1 MEFYSNNYSKYIE
14 TLKAEKSKKA
24 FQELVKNS
32 QEIKSEVV
40 SFIENYSTKETNNL
54 SSKESLPNKENSTL
68 YSTSKPIGA
77 ETFLDADEYS
87 AISTRVEIENG
98 DREKN
103 EVSSVE
109 TSDESFENKTI
120 DSKISETEKTG
131 NEIAKVT
138 QNESR
143 SGSEISL
150 ENEVSKKEG
159 NNVSLENESAE
170 KAGNAVSEQI
180 TDSERN
186 GIDLSREDSAVEK
199 SASNLIY
206 KIIEEKKTKKEL
218 TDSVTEDKKGFG
230 SFKDFNSEP
239 KKNAPYNLA
248 KSFQYFLKDGRK
260 YEASQYESNA
270 KNYSYYPAGDYAT
283 MESSAGQTVSDII
296 GTITNKSN
304 WSSPGNAIVSALK
317 VATSVVDMIN
327 LSGPSRNIY
336 VDGVTANNLRWD
348 LKVAEQD
355 KNGNNILF
363 EDKPKRNFK
372 ATYSDEENS
381 VYYNTALKAFK
392 TKKDEDTKLK
402 ENGTEKEEFAETES
416 TDKDLT
422 KIRTLDAK
430 TNLTVP
436 FVGELFTADDKGLE
450 DNDTKLKENG
460 TEKEKFAETK
470 DTDKGNVVLKENGT
484 EKEKFAET
492 KSADKDLTKVRTLDA
507 ETNLEVPFVGEL
519 FATDDKGL
527 EGNDTKLKGNGTEKE
542 EEFIKPAD
550 GDRENTVVL
559 KENGEE
565 KDTRFTYN
573 LNPNRDFDEYEYL
586 GKIFVI
592 PPFNELSG
600 TEANGD
606 KKINVAF
613 TIPLQNNLQ
622 FEQISRAASYNA
634 ISFFGRIGDVQQ
646 YSKSG
651 SLEAITLTTKYFVEG
666 DDNFSMAKLQ
676 DIEMKYRSLVL
687 PAQSSANYLN
697 SSDTKSTFYYFTR
710 PPVINVVLGKNAH
723 GVNKDGELPTFTQ
736 NYASR
741 VGNANVYKNLF
752 TDVYST
758 YNDGK
763 YEHGIFYKNF
773 VVTNVSIDKNDN
785 DYNYYVENGGDY
797 LDKMGFTVTLT
808 VLEIDENYLGSI
820 PSFNNYYNTII
831 SRSKSSSGEE

>member
-40 SFIENYSTKETNNL
+40 SFTENYSTKETNNL
-54 SSKESLPNKENSTL
+54 SSKESLPNKENSKLEFENSASL
-68 YSTSKPIGA
+68 YSTSKPIGV

-131 NEIAKVT
+131 NEVAKVA

-150 ENEVSKKEG
+150 ENEASKKEG
-159 NNVSLENESAE
+159 NNVSLENENAE
-170 KAGNAVSEQI
+170 KAGSAVSEQI

-186 GIDLSREDSAVEK
+186 GIDLNREDSIVEK
-199 SASNLIY
+199 SASSLIY
-206 KIIEEKKTKKEL
+206 KIVEEKKAKKEL
-218 TDSVTEDKKGFG
+218 VDSVAEGRKGSG
-230 SFKDFNSEP
+230 SFKDFSSEP
-239 KKNAPYNLA
+239 KKNSPRSLT
-248 KSFQYFLKDGRK
+248 KSFQYFLIDGKD
-260 YEASQYESNA
+260 YEAAQYENNA
-270 KNYSYYPAGDYAT
+270 KNYAYYPAGDYAT
-283 MESSAGQTVSDII
+283 MEASAGQNVNDIFN
-296 GTITNKSN
+296 TITNDSN
-304 WSSPGNAIVSALK
+304 WSSPSNAIVSALK

-381 VYYNTALKAFK
+381 VYYNTTLKAFK

-402 ENGTEKEEFAETES
+402 ENGE
-416 TDKDLT
+416 
-422 KIRTLDAK
+422 
-430 TNLTVP
+430 
-436 FVGELFTADDKGLE
+436 
-450 DNDTKLKENG
+450 
-460 TEKEKFAETK
+460 EKEKFAETK
-470 DTDKGNVVLKENGT
+470 DTDKGNAVLKENGEEKEEEFIKPDDGDREKDVVLKENGT
-484 EKEKFAET
+484 EKEEFAET
-492 KSADKDLTKVRTLDA
+492 KSVDKDLTKVRTLDA

-527 EGNDTKLKGNGTEKE
+527 EGNDTKLKEDGTEKE
-542 EEFIKPAD
+542 EEFIKPD
-550 GDRENTVVL
+550 DKGDRGETVVL
-559 KENGEE
+559 SENGEE
-565 KDTRFTYN
+565 KKKGFSYADTTTS
-573 LNPNRDFDEYEYL
+573 NRDFDEYEYL

-758 YNDGK
+758 YNDEK
-763 YEHGIFYKNF
+763 YEHYIFYKNF

>member
-40 SFIENYSTKETNNL
+40 SFTENYSTKETNKL
-54 SSKESLPNKENSTL
+54 SSKESLPNKENSKLEFENSASL
-68 YSTSKPIGA
+68 YSTSKPIGV

-109 TSDESFENKTI
+109 TSDEGSENKTI

-131 NEIAKVT
+131 NEVAKVD

-180 TDSERN
+180 TDSERS
-186 GIDLSREDSAVEK
+186 GIDLNREDSIVEK
-199 SASNLIY
+199 NEISLNNEISDIQKSGISLSNKNSDPEKNSANLIY
-206 KIIEEKKTKKEL
+206 KIIEEKKAKKEL
-218 TDSVTEDKKGFG
+218 IDSVAEGKKGSG
-230 SFKDFNSEP
+230 SFNDFISDP
-239 KKNAPYNLA
+239 KKKSPRSLT
-248 KSFQYFLKDGRK
+248 KSFQYFLIDGKD
-260 YEASQYESNA
+260 YEAAQYKINSQSSF
-270 KNYSYYPAGDYAT
+270 KYYPAGDYAT
-283 MESSAGQTVSDII
+283 IEANAGQSVQDIFN
-296 GTITNKSN
+296 TIANDSN
-304 WSSPGNAIVSALK
+304 WDATSNKVVSSMK
-317 VATSVVDMIN
+317 VATSIIDMIN
-327 LSGPSRNIY
+327 LSGPSKNIY
-336 VDGVTANNLRWD
+336 TDGVTKNKIRYD
-348 LKVAEQD
+348 LKIDSEE
-355 KNGNNILF
+355 L
-363 EDKPKRNFK
+363 
-372 ATYSDEENS
+372 SDS
-381 VYYNTALKAFK
+381 TL
-392 TKKDEDTKLK
+392 KKDNNFLVFDYDDGNVISSVPNAAKKSESDTKDDNKAKVSTPFDSEDSTGSFISSTSDKTSRPSGENATKLK
-402 ENGTEKEEFAETES
+402 EDS
-416 TDKDLT
+416 
-422 KIRTLDAK
+422 
-430 TNLTVP
+430 
-436 FVGELFTADDKGLE
+436 
-450 DNDTKLKENG
+450 
-460 TEKEKFAETK
+460 TEKEKFIKSDDDKKVRTNEKKVSGKVYK
-470 DTDKGNVVLKENGT
+470 DDGEGGWYEDVDDLTNAGSDRENAVVLKENG
-484 EKEKFAET
+484 K
-492 KSADKDLTKVRTLDA
+492 
-507 ETNLEVPFVGEL
+507 
-519 FATDDKGL
+519 
-527 EGNDTKLKGNGTEKE
+527 
-542 EEFIKPAD
+542 
-550 GDRENTVVL
+550 
-559 KENGEE
+559 E

-758 YNDGK
+758 YNDEK
-763 YEHGIFYKNF
+763 YEHYIFYKNF

-820 PSFNNYYNTII
+820 PSFNNYYNTIF
-831 SRSKSSSGEE
+831 SRSKSYSGEE